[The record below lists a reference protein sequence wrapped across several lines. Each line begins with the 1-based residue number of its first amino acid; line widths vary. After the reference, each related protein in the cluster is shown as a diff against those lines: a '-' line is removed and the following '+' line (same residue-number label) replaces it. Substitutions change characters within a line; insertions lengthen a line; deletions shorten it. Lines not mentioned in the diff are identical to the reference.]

1 MFNTDVVGGMSITQ
15 AADASSCSQE
25 TWPAADA
32 AKPVSYVF
40 KRTVNQSLSNV
51 LHALD
56 MARMRARL
64 QTMRNTLTEERLRTE
79 KLSLQLIA
87 SQEQE
92 RMNLALE
99 LHDEMGQ
106 RLTVLKVDLHHL
118 FGFLKKQEA
127 LDVWKKADAD
137 VVALIAQIRTI
148 SMSLRPP
155 ALDYLGL
162 EAAVRQMLTAQ
173 FGNTGATTIFEY
185 AGLPAKFAP
194 FIEITVYR
202 IIQESITNI
211 VRHAHATRVVV
222 EINGGETGEELELI
236 VRDNGC
242 GFDLDSTLAA
252 HAGCGLRGMHE
263 RITLLGGRFAVDTV
277 KGQGTRIVAS
287 FCLKNKLAAA

>member
-1 MFNTDVVGGMSITQ
+1 MFNTDVGGGMSITQ
-15 AADASSCSQE
+15 ADALSRRQE
-25 TWPAADA
+25 IWSGADA
-32 AKPVSYVF
+32 AKPVGYVF

-64 QTMRNTLTEERLRTE
+64 QTMRNTLAEERSRTE

-118 FGFLKKQEA
+118 LGFLKKEEA

-173 FGNTGATTIFEY
+173 FGNTGTTTIFEY

-252 HAGCGLRGMHE
+252 HTGCGLRGMHE

-287 FCLKNKLAAA
+287 FCLKNKLAAV